1 MGLHSWQWKKDVDM
15 GDSEV
20 TFIPPPWIS
29 TIPSEIRDFQLWSNC
44 HAVTLGPEF
53 EVVRMGSHPL
63 ISQVSLKCWRNRIG
77 LLNWKLIYLAARN
90 TM

>member
-1 MGLHSWQWKKDVDM
+1 MKWFRYFQPLMKVKHIFLMGLHSWQWKKDVDM

-20 TFIPPPWIS
+20 TFIPLPWIS

-53 EVVRMGSHPL
+53 EVV
-63 ISQVSLKCWRNRIG
+63 
-77 LLNWKLIYLAARN
+77 
-90 TM
+90 